1 MYACLQ
7 SYKDNSHP
15 LQTHL
20 CSILPARLAQIK
32 AEACAR
38 MQVAGNLVDEVIGAY
53 TAKGVRCIKIGEPST
68 LDEVIITGKSGSVEY
83 TGTILCFIHII
94 IVMRFE

>member
-1 MYACLQ
+1 
-7 SYKDNSHP
+7 
-15 LQTHL
+15 
-20 CSILPARLAQIK
+20 
-32 AEACAR
+32 